1 MQKLV
6 VRIPEIHDLILMK
19 TIRCYEHDLEVID
32 EISKKNKVDPDILIE
47 RFENEMDHVVINRQ
61 RLVTNFAAVLA
72 RCFNETVAENWIKT
86 Q

>member
-1 MQKLV
+1 MN
-6 VRIPEIHDLILMK
+6 E
-19 TIRCYEHDLEVID
+19 

-72 RCFNETVAENWIKT
+72 RCFGETVAENWIKT